1 MKKLPISIFLFVM
14 LMAFVSAFTSYKST
28 SKRISEDVNNALALT
43 KYQMPC
49 DVVSADTIR
58 CYRNNITIAE
68 LRETA
73 CLAMR
78 TVRKGN
84 RHETEL
90 IAEANCD
97 FATVFMLSDQRAS
110 ASLMLAGILW
120 LIGSTIYMGGSRC
133 RKDAPNVRNDYNDL
147 YREDPLITL
156 GLFGYCGYS
165 IVDNNKTRLTPFV
178 GFGLLGYYYTPE
190 DEGSSMGSGNGCFHF
205 GIIYNHI
212 FHNQVSF
219 WGLNNDYYNADHSKA
234 YIDVR
239 LYGTY
244 NNFKSIVGAPQGFTL
259 NLQVGF
265 AVGGCGC

>member
-120 LIGSTIYMGGSRC
+120 LIGSTIYMRRHKPELIVQGIAYGGIIV
-133 RKDAPNVRNDYNDL
+133 NND
-147 YREDPLITL
+147 R
-156 GLFGYCGYS
+156 FS
-165 IVDNNKTRLTPFV
+165 IATGERIHLTPMQHT
-178 GFGLLGYYYTPE
+178 LLEMFLKSDDHTLTKQEICDRLWPKKPDANDTLYTLIRRIKP
-190 DEGSSMGSGNGCFHF
+190 
-205 GIIYNHI
+205 IIEANSNLKIESDRGRSY
-212 FHNQVSF
+212 SF
-219 WGLNNDYYNADHSKA
+219 K
-234 YIDVR
+234 IE
-239 LYGTY
+239 
-244 NNFKSIVGAPQGFTL
+244 NF
-259 NLQVGF
+259 
-265 AVGGCGC
+265 